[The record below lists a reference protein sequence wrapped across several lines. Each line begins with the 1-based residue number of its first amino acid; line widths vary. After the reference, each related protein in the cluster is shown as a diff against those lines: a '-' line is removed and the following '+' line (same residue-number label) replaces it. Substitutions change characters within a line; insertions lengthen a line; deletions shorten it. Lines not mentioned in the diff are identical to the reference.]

1 MIGYK
6 ESLLKP
12 LGYNNTLGCTLDER
26 GTTLHEVLHTKQTFL
41 LPTVETQ
48 NNYSNNK
55 ANGTLYLMSLGC
67 QLLLSGKNSVN
78 VIPFILTIYSL
89 WKTLN

>member
-1 MIGYK
+1 MNTHNMIGYK
-6 ESLLKP
+6 ESLLKL

-55 ANGTLYLMSLGC
+55 AMVHY
-67 QLLLSGKNSVN
+67 
-78 VIPFILTIYSL
+78 I
-89 WKTLN
+89 